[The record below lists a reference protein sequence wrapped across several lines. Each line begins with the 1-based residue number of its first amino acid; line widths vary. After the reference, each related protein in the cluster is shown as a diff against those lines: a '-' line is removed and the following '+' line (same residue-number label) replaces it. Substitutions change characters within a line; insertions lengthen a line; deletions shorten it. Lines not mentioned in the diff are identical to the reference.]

1 MPTIRHP
8 NGCAQR
14 AVTSQEIN
22 IRWNSSKEIQILL
35 PSSTVAID
43 IHFSDQRGQ
52 LLL

>member
-1 MPTIRHP
+1 MPTIRQP

-35 PSSTVAID
+35 PK
-43 IHFSDQRGQ
+43 
-52 LLL
+52 